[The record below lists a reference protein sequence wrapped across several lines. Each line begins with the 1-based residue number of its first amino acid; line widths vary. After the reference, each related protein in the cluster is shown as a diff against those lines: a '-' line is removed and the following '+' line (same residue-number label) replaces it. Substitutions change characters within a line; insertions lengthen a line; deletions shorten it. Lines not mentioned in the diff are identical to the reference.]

1 MFRKAREI
9 AWIKA
14 AQKDFLKFPIGA
26 REIMATALTHVAEG
40 RMPDIAKPM
49 KGLGVGVFEIALRYR
64 SDAYRAVYAVQID
77 DAIWIIHAFKKK
89 AKTGIKTP
97 KPDLDL
103 IRRRLKGLKEI
114 LN

>member
-1 MFRKAREI
+1 MLRKTREI

-14 AQKDFLKFPIGA
+14 ARKDFLKFPIGA
-26 REIMATALTHVAEG
+26 REIIATALTNVAEG
-40 RMPDIAKPM
+40 RMPDIAKPL
-49 KGLGVGVFEIALRYR
+49 KGLGTGIFEIALRYR
-64 SDAYRAVYAVQID
+64 SDAYRAVYAVQVD
-77 DAIWIIHAFKKK
+77 DVIWIVHAFKKK

-103 IRRRLKGLKEI
+103 VRTRLKALKEM